1 MSGSVRKVLAFFL
14 RLFVCYSL
22 SIRPIICN
30 ELGSFQ
36 MLPSFC
42 SEKEKIV
49 TSIQKRSKFQSSFFV
64 CVCESCVCVVWCY
77 NLSRICSVSIWFWR
91 SGLFTTIA
99 RHNTVGIFQIVIQMR
114 KYVAQTQYKM
124 ELSTSKQQN
133 EQEEDSHK
141 CNRSPKRIIRCARNE
156 NEIQHKNT
164 DDHQEKKAKLRSV
177 TNNRALNVRIIPLR
191 LKMDV
196 LYNIIRCPFHERQSP
211 LTVMPITFYLL
222 RNDLNIKQTEWL
234 FLYGQL

>member
-1 MSGSVRKVLAFFL
+1 M
-14 RLFVCYSL
+14 
-22 SIRPIICN
+22 
-30 ELGSFQ
+30 
-36 MLPSFC
+36 
-42 SEKEKIV
+42 
-49 TSIQKRSKFQSSFFV
+49 
-64 CVCESCVCVVWCY
+64 
-77 NLSRICSVSIWFWR
+77 
-91 SGLFTTIA
+91 
-99 RHNTVGIFQIVIQMR
+99 GIFQIVIQMR

-156 NEIQHKNT
+156 NEIQHRNT

-196 LYNIIRCPFHERQSP
+196 LYNIIRCPFQERQSP

-222 RNDLNIKQTEWL
+222 RNDLNIKQTE
-234 FLYGQL
+234 